1 MHLSERSNCI
11 PDTEDTMTR
20 FLPLAS
26 RITRAR
32 RAWSVVLIL
41 AAAFLLLP
49 AVLAQDEG
57 PPRIIGG
64 DVAGPGEWPWQIAIV
79 TKGSNPYSG
88 QFCGGSL
95 IDEEW
100 VLTAAHCVTG
110 ETPNTIQ
117 VLAGIHNLSSPEA
130 GFQRINV
137 SAIYTH
143 PGYFQGAAYNNDA
156 ALLRLSTAAVL
167 GPTAGG
173 EMVATI
179 PLVPANVGSLAGE
192 QASITGWGSTGSSYP
207 SRLMEAVVPVVT
219 NVDCNDANSYNGA
232 ITANMLCAGYAAGGV
247 DACQGD
253 SGGPL
258 VVGGP
263 SWMLAGITSWGSG
276 CALPNK
282 YGVYTRVSAV
292 LGWIEDTMEP
302 VTPPTEADIY
312 VTTTAKGTTANGV
325 TFDKRD
331 IMHWDADTGSWSR
344 YLDGSEIGLPGKA
357 DIVAFDIPNPANGSV
372 VLAFAQNVKVTGLGT
387 IAPHDLLLY
396 DPNGFTQRFDGSDVG
411 LSAGGEKIDAVEVL
425 PGNLSPIGSNCEQ
438 YILISTKTG
447 GTVTDYN
454 GGNLKFSGEDVLG
467 FCATQLGAN
476 TQGLWHL
483 PVDGSVQGMP
493 KNSTVGLSAS
503 ADGQTLY
510 LTTKGKFNVDSA
522 SGSHSMVYVYNR
534 TTENFSGPIW
544 VAAAEGMPKTLD
556 GLDVIAP

>member
-1 MHLSERSNCI
+1 
-11 PDTEDTMTR
+11 MTR

-32 RAWSVVLIL
+32 RSWSVVLIL

-49 AVLAQDEG
+49 AVLAQDES

-64 DVAGPGEWPWQIAIV
+64 EVAGPGEWPWQIAIID
-79 TKGSNPYSG
+79 KGSNPYSG

-100 VLTAAHCVTG
+100 VLTAAHCVAN

-130 GFQRINV
+130 GYQRINV
-137 SAIYTH
+137 SAIYIH
-143 PGYFQGAAYNNDA
+143 PGYFQAAAYDKDA

-167 GPTAGG
+167 GPTTGG
-173 EMVATI
+173 EIVATI
-179 PLVPANVGSLAGE
+179 PLAPANAGSLAGE
-192 QASITGWGSTGSSYP
+192 QASITGWGSTGSGYAST
-207 SRLMEAVVPVVT
+207 LMEAVVPVVT
-219 NVDCNDANSYNGA
+219 NEDCNDANSYNGK
-232 ITANMLCAGYAAGGV
+232 ITANMLCAGYTAGGV

-263 SWMLAGITSWGSG
+263 SWMLAGITSWGTG
-276 CALPNK
+276 CALPDK
-282 YGVYTRVSAV
+282 YGVYTRVSTV
-292 LGWIEDTMEP
+292 IDWIEDTMEP
-302 VTPPTEADIY
+302 VTPPAEADIY
-312 VTTTAKGTTANGV
+312 VTTTAKGTAANGV

-331 IMHWDADTGSWSR
+331 IMRWDADTGIWSL
-344 YLDGSEIGLPGKA
+344 YLDGSAIGLPGKA
-357 DIVAFDIPNPANGSV
+357 DIVAFDIPNPANGSAV
-372 VLAFAQNVKVTGLGT
+372 MAFAQNVKITGSGT

-396 DPNGFTQRFDGSDVG
+396 DPNGFMQRFDGSDVS
-411 LSAGGEKIDAVEVL
+411 LSGTGEKIDAVEVL

-438 YILISTKTG
+438 YILISTKAG
-447 GTVTDYN
+447 GTVPNYS
-454 GGNLKFSGEDVLG
+454 GGNLKFYGEDVLG

-476 TQGLWHL
+476 TQGVWHL
-483 PVDGSVQGMP
+483 LVDGSAQGMP
-493 KNSTVGLSAS
+493 RNSTVSLSAS

-510 LTTKGKFNVDSA
+510 LTTKGNFNVDSA
-522 SGSHSMVYVYNR
+522 SGSHSMIYTFDRV
-534 TTENFSGPIW
+534 TGNFSGPIW
-544 VAAAEGMPKTLD
+544 AAAAEGMPKTLD